1 ALHKSSPV
9 FQTQRVENAKGPHYV
24 RHARPSRRARRR
36 ETAEGEKC
44 VNMNDIVIGYM
55 SPQPSCEA
63 ERDLIEPGAP
73 PEVDVAGVSRAGNK
87 LVERHVQPRARTIV
101 VSCGYG

>member
-1 ALHKSSPV
+1 M
-9 FQTQRVENAKGPHYV
+9 
-24 RHARPSRRARRR
+24 
-36 ETAEGEKC
+36 
-44 VNMNDIVIGYM
+44 NMNDIVIGYM

-101 VSCGYG
+101 VSCGYGDGRAFSCNRTRKERQRETGTPVPRRN